1 MKGETFM
8 YMNNDSDL
16 SAYAT
21 NDMLMALLQTESHEF
36 RNNAYWADNE

>member
-8 YMNNDSDL
+8 YMNNDPDL

-21 NDMLMALLQTESHEF
+21 NDMLMALLQTESHES
-36 RNNAYWADNE
+36 